1 MCVPTWLSV
10 RDYRTVTMLGTEATC
25 CNFDARP
32 QGFRLLE
39 INDDFSYSWNFI
51 AV

>member
-1 MCVPTWLSV
+1 
-10 RDYRTVTMLGTEATC
+10 MLGAEATC
-25 CNFDARP
+25 GNFDFSP

-39 INDDFSYSWNFI
+39 ISDDFSYSWNFI